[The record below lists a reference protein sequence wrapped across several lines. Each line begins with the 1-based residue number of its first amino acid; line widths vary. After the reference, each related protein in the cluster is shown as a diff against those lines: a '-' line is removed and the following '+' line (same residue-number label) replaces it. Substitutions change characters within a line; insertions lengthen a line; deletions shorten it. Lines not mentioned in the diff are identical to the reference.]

1 MSKFWTWIKTAILKA
16 WKAWSALDED
26 QQDDIKDAVKD
37 ITDKIIKKE
46 DT

>member
-26 QQDDIKDAVKD
+26 QQERITDTIEDIK
-37 ITDKIIKKE
+37 DKIIKKK